1 MGCHALLWGIFLAQ
15 GSNPCLLHWQADSL
29 SLSQQGSPCYVVV
42 KNNVSWKKPRK
53 WSFVLPRL
61 LMVVV
66 SFGFTW
72 WFGLPSQM
80 TVVVKNLLDNA
91 GAVGSVPGSRR
102 PPGGGHGNPLQYSC
116 PENPTDWGAWWAAV
130 HRFAQTQTW
139 LKWFSTHAPQ
149 WWFGKVE
156 ESVLVSCNP
165 PYTSF
170 SQPPLGLKNPRAL
183 VESTILQIL
192 SWRTSLPQAPLG
204 NRNTITK
211 PGTASQTLRC
221 RGFAKGG
228 DKLERGERVS
238 DPPPQSWRGLG

>member
-1 MGCHALLWGIFLAQ
+1 MI
-15 GSNPCLLHWQADSL
+15 
-29 SLSQQGSPCYVVV
+29 
-42 KNNVSWKKPRK
+42 
-53 WSFVLPRL
+53 
-61 LMVVV
+61 
-66 SFGFTW
+66 
-72 WFGLPSQM
+72 
-80 TVVVKNLLDNA
+80 KNLPASAEDM
-91 GAVGSVPGSRR
+91 GSIPG
-102 PPGGGHGNPLQYSC
+102 PGRFPREGHGNPLQYSC
-116 PENPTDWGAWWAAV
+116 LGNPMDRGGRWATV
-130 HRFAQTQTW
+130 HGVSKSQTW